1 MIITTCIYNRD
12 RRKLAKKQKR
22 YEHAK
27 NIFNP
32 ANTQSPS
39 EGSLNEKRHR
49 VTGMWYVVP
58 FHLLHYANTGILS

>member
-1 MIITTCIYNRD
+1 MISELLFIAGSNSTTNL
-12 RRKLAKKQKR
+12 KT

-27 NIFNP
+27 NFFNP

-58 FHLLHYANTGILS
+58 FHLLRYANTGILS